1 MTQSTSAA
9 GGVVLEPAE
18 FYYLMRMHAATT
30 VIGLESPDLVP
41 RPGPAADARLQEGF
55 AQLRFHGWLR
65 PVERGRFDLHPEVA
79 LLAAVVA
86 DPQYV
91 VVAARN
97 LSDTALAVANHYL
110 GADLI
115 VELTLTP
122 EGHVRLAFEP
132 DRATLLR
139 RIEAL
144 LAPTHNSLP
153 PAHYS
158 LAEPDFES
166 IRQAAR
172 TGPAEAAALRLEA
185 AGFSPEH
192 ARSLAM
198 ALQSAVGDARLAVVR
213 AGAGQILGG
222 RQAVTHDGAAGGWL
236 SRREDPNTVAL
247 RVETVQAGTVSGVTA
262 SYLQA
267 LWVLRE
273 PVA

>member
-1 MTQSTSAA
+1 
-9 GGVVLEPAE
+9 VVLEPAE
-18 FYYLMRMHAATT
+18 FYYLMRMNAATT

-41 RPGPAADARLQEGF
+41 PPGPAADARLQEGF

-65 PVERGRFDLHPEVA
+65 PVERGRFDLNPEVA

-91 VVAARN
+91 VVAARD
-97 LSDTALAVANHYL
+97 LSDTELAVANHYL

-153 PAHYS
+153 PARYS
-158 LAEPDFES
+158 LPEPDFES

-172 TGPAEAAALRLEA
+172 TGQAEAAAPRLEA
-185 AGFSPEH
+185 AGFSPAH
-192 ARSLAM
+192 ARSLAV
-198 ALQSAVGDARLAVVR
+198 ALQSSVGDARLVVVR
-213 AGAGQILGG
+213 AGGGQILGG
-222 RQAVTHDGAAGGWL
+222 RKATTHDGAAGGWL

-247 RVETVQAGTVSGVTA
+247 SVETVQAGTVSGVVE